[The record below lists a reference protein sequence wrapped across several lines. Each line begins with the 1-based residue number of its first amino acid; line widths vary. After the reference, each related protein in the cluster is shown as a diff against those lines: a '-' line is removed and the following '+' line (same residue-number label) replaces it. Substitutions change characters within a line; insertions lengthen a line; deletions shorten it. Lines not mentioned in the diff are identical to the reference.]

1 MLVIP
6 VVVTDN
12 NGMLT
17 ARVDYPENR
26 TFQNEYVYFPVLVT
40 LNLKTVLTGMQL
52 TTGAF
57 EFKLEGARG
66 EKFYVV
72 HRIFYPAF

>member
-57 EFKLEGARG
+57 EFELEGAPE